1 MNNPFDYIPDRET
14 DEAFKE
20 LLNRISKL
28 KNSGNPED
36 IMFYRELEEGKMIG
50 VLIASDKKGGRR
62 ILYAFSGQIGDSG
75 FYYPGFVEPAF
86 DYLQPNGY
94 FRTQEER
101 ISYYNREIS
110 EFERNVVVPLRMDY
124 SEGMDGMTRTLEE
137 YKEIFRMNKQQ
148 RDEQRKGKNLSQS
161 QTKEL
166 IRQSQFDKAEFKR
179 IRKRLKDEI
188 LPLEERWR
196 EAENRLREMKER
208 RRRDSEEL
216 QKWLFSQFMFKNAKG
231 ESKSLIDIFKDT
243 SIKVPPSGAGECCA
257 PKLLQAAYLRGWK
270 PVAIA
275 EYWFGK
281 SKNGEVRLHG
291 SHYPAC
297 RGKCLP
303 ILTWMLQGLEV
314 TPPIDSE
321 VSSNKISVPKIIFE
335 NKHFCVIDKPAGVL
349 SVRGKS
355 AKISVEDWL
364 LEKYGESKKVKVAH
378 RLDQDTSGLILA
390 TFGDASYKIM
400 QSLFSSR
407 RIKKVYYADLE
418 GNYKINDLSRKG
430 SVNLPIIADIFD
442 RPRQKVDYEH
452 GKEAIT
458 EYEFIEVKDGI
469 SRVRF
474 NPLTGRTHQLR
485 VHSAS
490 AEGLNMPIVG
500 DRIYGVRKG
509 DTQRLHLHAQ
519 RLEFTFPI
527 DNKRYIFESEIPFKS

>member
-188 LPLEERWR
+188 LPLEE
-196 EAENRLREMKER
+196 K
-208 RRRDSEEL
+208 
-216 QKWLFSQFMFKNAKG
+216 
-231 ESKSLIDIFKDT
+231 
-243 SIKVPPSGAGECCA
+243 
-257 PKLLQAAYLRGWK
+257 
-270 PVAIA
+270 
-275 EYWFGK
+275 
-281 SKNGEVRLHG
+281 
-291 SHYPAC
+291 
-297 RGKCLP
+297 
-303 ILTWMLQGLEV
+303 
-314 TPPIDSE
+314 
-321 VSSNKISVPKIIFE
+321 
-335 NKHFCVIDKPAGVL
+335 
-349 SVRGKS
+349 
-355 AKISVEDWL
+355 
-364 LEKYGESKKVKVAH
+364 
-378 RLDQDTSGLILA
+378 
-390 TFGDASYKIM
+390 
-400 QSLFSSR
+400 
-407 RIKKVYYADLE
+407 
-418 GNYKINDLSRKG
+418 
-430 SVNLPIIADIFD
+430 
-442 RPRQKVDYEH
+442 
-452 GKEAIT
+452 
-458 EYEFIEVKDGI
+458 
-469 SRVRF
+469 
-474 NPLTGRTHQLR
+474 
-485 VHSAS
+485 
-490 AEGLNMPIVG
+490 
-500 DRIYGVRKG
+500 
-509 DTQRLHLHAQ
+509 
-519 RLEFTFPI
+519 
-527 DNKRYIFESEIPFKS
+527 